1 METARFIAALERD
14 LTAVAAVG
22 DDETAAAA
30 ERLIQALRGSA
41 GMRLMETLGEAAL
54 EISDQLPEGHV
65 EVRLA
70 GPDPQ
75 LVYVGAEPAEPA
87 GVPAEEDG
95 LAARI
100 TLAALRE
107 PEARARGGGG
117 PRGHVAQRLAR
128 PGPVTQRGVAGAAQQ
143 RQSTDRLR
151 PELGGDGMTFFQLP
165 FGHVEVKTDP
175 RPPRRRGKRRP

>member
-70 GPDPQ
+70 GPDPE

-87 GVPAEEDG
+87 DVPAEDG

-100 TLAALRE
+100 TLRLYESLKRELEAAAARE
-107 PEARARGGGG
+107 GMSLNAWLVRALSRS
-117 PRGHVAQRLAR
+117 VAS
-128 PGPVTQRGVAGAAQQ
+128 P
-143 RQSTDRLR
+143 
-151 PELGGDGMTFFQLP
+151 
-165 FGHVEVKTDP
+165 
-175 RPPRRRGKRRP
+175 PPRSRGNRLTGYGRN

>member
-14 LTAVAAVG
+14 LAAVAAVG

-87 GVPAEEDG
+87 AVPAEDG

-100 TLAALRE
+100 TLRLYESLKRELEEAAARE
-107 PEARARGGGG
+107 GMSLNAWLVRALSRSVASPAPRSRGN
-117 PRGHVAQRLAR
+117 RLSGYGR
-128 PGPVTQRGVAGAAQQ
+128 N
-143 RQSTDRLR
+143 
-151 PELGGDGMTFFQLP
+151 
-165 FGHVEVKTDP
+165 
-175 RPPRRRGKRRP
+175 

>member
-22 DDETAAAA
+22 DEETAAAA

-87 GVPAEEDG
+87 DVPAEDG

-100 TLAALRE
+100 TLRLYESLKRELEAAAARE
-107 PEARARGGGG
+107 GMSLNAWLVRALSRSVASPAPRSRGN
-117 PRGHVAQRLAR
+117 RLTGYGR
-128 PGPVTQRGVAGAAQQ
+128 N
-143 RQSTDRLR
+143 
-151 PELGGDGMTFFQLP
+151 
-165 FGHVEVKTDP
+165 
-175 RPPRRRGKRRP
+175 

>member
-14 LTAVAAVG
+14 LAAVAAVG

-87 GVPAEEDG
+87 AVPAEDG

-100 TLAALRE
+100 TLRLYDSLKRELEEAAARE
-107 PEARARGGGG
+107 GMSLNAWLVRALSRSVASPAPRSRGN
-117 PRGHVAQRLAR
+117 RLSGYGR
-128 PGPVTQRGVAGAAQQ
+128 N
-143 RQSTDRLR
+143 
-151 PELGGDGMTFFQLP
+151 
-165 FGHVEVKTDP
+165 
-175 RPPRRRGKRRP
+175 